1 MPVIAA
7 NVPRPRLRNLNH
19 HWLIINPIS
28 PDEIMNGNFKAE
40 RKKIC
45 KNNCCFFPLIIIL
58 AVDFILSGLFI
69 LFLLFGPLASP
80 LEIIMNVWGFFF
92 TFS

>member
-45 KNNCCFFPLIIIL
+45 KNNCCFIL
-58 AVDFILSGLFI
+58 VFAVDFIFTGVFI
-69 LFLLFGPLASP
+69 LILLGP
-80 LEIIMNVWGFFF
+80 
-92 TFS
+92 